1 MVVAKWGNVS
11 FVQSFSLVS
20 LYQLTS
26 TEKRYIKDKSLIAF
40 KTPPIPGAL
49 AQLVKLFRVLDT
61 EFIPNVYSLDS
72 CYHNI
77 LWPQHFLLKMASI
90 TVMLGVLILVEND
103 FQMFFWTFVSLFILT
118 KSSIKFFRIK
128 VPNLPETSLI
138 LQHCLQTL
146 CLVGTLAYKP
156 SSVRADVSDFDL
168 SVQSTCCHFSHPTSF
183 FCAFLC
189 HEFFCTEKEKRLFG
203 CKSFIKTTSDY
214 SCASCWWLC
223 QSFILS
229 F

>member
-1 MVVAKWGNVS
+1 
-11 FVQSFSLVS
+11 
-20 LYQLTS
+20 
-26 TEKRYIKDKSLIAF
+26 
-40 KTPPIPGAL
+40 
-49 AQLVKLFRVLDT
+49 
-61 EFIPNVYSLDS
+61 
-72 CYHNI
+72 
-77 LWPQHFLLKMASI
+77 MASI

-118 KSSIKFFRIK
+118 KSSIKFFRIR

-189 HEFFCTEKEKRLFG
+189 HEFFCTEKGRKRKGSLGASLSLKPLLTTLVQVVDGCVSLSSFLFKASQS
-203 CKSFIKTTSDY
+203 CLFL
-214 SCASCWWLC
+214 CASVEKL
-223 QSFILS
+223 
-229 F
+229 